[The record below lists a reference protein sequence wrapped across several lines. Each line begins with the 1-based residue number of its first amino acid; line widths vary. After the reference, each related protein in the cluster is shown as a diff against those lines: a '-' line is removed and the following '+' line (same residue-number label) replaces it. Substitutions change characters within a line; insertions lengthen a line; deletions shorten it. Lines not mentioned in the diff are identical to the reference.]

1 MDKFTIDPK
10 ALVAGNSSK
19 LPSSASLRLSP
30 EQELAAAETL
40 AAILKGRP
48 ETERESPAYVRDM
61 VEVLSELSPEEHGW
75 LRDTREGLATR
86 CKFLPTPAD
95 VFELI
100 RERKA
105 KAEQFKPAHTNYRRL
120 NDEPP
125 GAWDLETDYER
136 KRRVVREL
144 LGYNPGEQS
153 APKRELT
160 LPTEDEVRSMKLK
173 TPAAPITPQL
183 RALLESQGWQFP
195 AINNSEAA

>member
-1 MDKFTIDPK
+1 MDKINLDPR

-19 LPSSASLRLSP
+19 SLSSGSLKLSP

-75 LRDTREGLATR
+75 LRDTREGLAAR

-95 VFELI
+95 VFELL
-100 RERKA
+100 RDRKA
-105 KAEQFKPAHTNYRRL
+105 KAEQFKPAHTAYRRL

-125 GAWDLETDYER
+125 GAWDEETDYER

-144 LGYNPGEQS
+144 LGYSPGES
-153 APKRELT
+153 PPKRELT
-160 LPTEDEVRSMKLK
+160 MPTDDEVKGLKLK
-173 TPAAPITPQL
+173 TPPGPITPQL
-183 RALLESQGWQFP
+183 RALLESKGWPVLPPSKQDT
-195 AINNSEAA
+195 AA